1 MFCPKCGLQNVSDAR
16 FCQNCGTAIN
26 QEVSGNFSPPPPP
39 VMNQPGGMA
48 NSQPPRSVGVN
59 MGQYPNGGYV
69 NHGQGQG
76 QVEYAHIGR
85 RFIASLIDGIMLS
98 VMISGISAAI
108 GFIVV
113 PKTKA
118 TMEMMMLFLNVL
130 QFALGLFYF
139 SHMESSVHGATFGK
153 QLMGIKVTDLDGN
166 RISFMTGVKR
176 YLAKI
181 PSAMIL
187 LIGFIMAAFTDKR
200 QALHDKLAG
209 CLVVRK

>member
-1 MFCPKCGLQNVSDAR
+1 
-16 FCQNCGTAIN
+16 
-26 QEVSGNFSPPPPP
+26 
-39 VMNQPGGMA
+39 
-48 NSQPPRSVGVN
+48 
-59 MGQYPNGGYV
+59 
-69 NHGQGQG
+69 
-76 QVEYAHIGR
+76 
-85 RFIASLIDGIMLS
+85 
-98 VMISGISAAI
+98 
-108 GFIVV
+108 
-113 PKTKA
+113 
-118 TMEMMMLFLNVL
+118 MLFLNVL

-166 RISFMTGVKR
+166 RISFSTGVKR